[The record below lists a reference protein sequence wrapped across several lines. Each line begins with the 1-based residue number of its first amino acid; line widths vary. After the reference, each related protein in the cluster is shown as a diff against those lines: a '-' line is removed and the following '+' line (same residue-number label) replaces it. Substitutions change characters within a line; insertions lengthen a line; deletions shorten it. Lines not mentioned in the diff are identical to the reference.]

1 MEPRGSYGPANLR
14 ERVAQVDEV
23 VAVAQRRG
31 TRRRRGA
38 RPQIHR
44 IEIRLAAYSD
54 ELDLL
59 ARSAVQRELEPRAR
73 DAALR
78 RGPSAVIV
86 DGSFERLPAFA
97 EKERRARRR
106 GLRLRKHIPPGA
118 RGDERRANH
127 ETSDH
132 G

>member
-23 VAVAQRRG
+23 FAVAQRRG

-44 IEIRLAAYSD
+44 VEIRLAAHGD
-54 ELDLL
+54 ELDLF
-59 ARSAVQRELEPRAR
+59 AGSAVQRQREPRAR

-78 RGPSAVIV
+78 RGPGAVVV
-86 DGSFERLPAFA
+86 DGSLERLPTFT
-97 EKERRARRR
+97 EKQRRAR
-106 GLRLRKHIPPGA
+106 
-118 RGDERRANH
+118 
-127 ETSDH
+127 
-132 G
+132 